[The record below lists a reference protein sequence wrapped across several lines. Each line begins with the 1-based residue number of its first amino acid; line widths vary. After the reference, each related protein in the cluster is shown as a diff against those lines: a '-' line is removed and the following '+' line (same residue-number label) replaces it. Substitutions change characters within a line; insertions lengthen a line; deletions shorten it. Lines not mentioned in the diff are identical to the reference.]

1 MFYFTS
7 DLHFYHKNII
17 KYAKRP
23 FDYTDEGLLK
33 CHQTLIDNYNSLVN
47 ENDTVFFLGDI
58 FIINSDKKE
67 EAISLFKKLKGYK
80 ILIKGNH
87 DGFTKKF
94 YKDCG
99 FSHIFDYLILGDIFL
114 CHYELHKRFDNLSKK
129 ELLYLE
135 LFKQNNCNL
144 LIHGHIHNNEAYK
157 DDDIKRINV
166 SVDYTPNNLR
176 PLRFEELENKIELN
190 LQKYL

>member
-17 KYAKRP
+17 KYAQRP

-33 CHQTLIDNYNSLVN
+33 CHKSIIDNYNNLVN
-47 ENDTVFFLGDI
+47 EDDMVFFLGDI

-67 EAISLFKKLKGYK
+67 EAISLFKTLKGHK

-87 DGFTKKF
+87 DNFTNSF
-94 YKDCG
+94 YKECG
-99 FSHIFDYLILGDIFL
+99 FSHIFDYLILGDVFL
-114 CHYELHKRFDNLSKK
+114 CHYELHKRFANLSKK

-144 LIHGHIHNNEAYK
+144 LVHGHIHNNDPYV
-157 DDDIKRINV
+157 DDGIKRINV

-176 PLRFEELENKIELN
+176 PLRFASLEKQIALN
-190 LQKYL
+190 LEKYL